1 MVNKLKEW
9 KNEDGKKENGKKIFK
24 KRWVTEMVNKKIGG

>member
-9 KNEDGKKENGKKIFK
+9 KNEDGKKENGKKNFLK
-24 KRWVTEMVNKKIGG
+24 AVSNRNGK